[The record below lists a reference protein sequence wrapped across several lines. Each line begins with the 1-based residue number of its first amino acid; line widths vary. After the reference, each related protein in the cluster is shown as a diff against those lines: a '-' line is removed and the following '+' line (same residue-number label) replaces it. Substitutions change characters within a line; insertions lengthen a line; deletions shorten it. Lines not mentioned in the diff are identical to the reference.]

1 MFTLTA
7 QDLHGVIVLDEGQTE
22 EDIIAGISEETGL
35 LNPDKCRNPQ
45 ILPVTVAVNQCG
57 RNVLKLTDV
66 SPCLNA
72 RDYKG
77 YAGKKDMI
85 AVIEEQKG

>member
-1 MFTLTA
+1 M
-7 QDLHGVIVLDEGQTE
+7 IVD
-22 EDIIAGISEETGL
+22 TGERCD
-35 LNPDKCRNPQ
+35 NSQ

-66 SPCLNA
+66 SPCINA

-85 AVIEEQKG
+85 AVIEEQKGVNDEKNSR

>member
-7 QDLHGVIVLDEGQTE
+7 QDIHGVIVLE
-22 EDIIAGISEETGL
+22 E
-35 LNPDKCRNPQ
+35 P
-45 ILPVTVAVNQCG
+45 LPITVAVNQCG
-57 RNVLKLTDV
+57 RNVLKITDV
-66 SPCLNA
+66 APCLNA

-85 AVIEEQKG
+85 AVIKEQEGVNIGTDSK